1 MTPVIVLKDLT
12 KDYNG
17 KVRALDRVSLEIWP
31 GEWVAVM
38 GASGSG
44 KTTLLNMIAALDQP
58 TSGLLLVDGIDLL
71 ALTEEHSAR
80 FRREKVGLIFQQ
92 FHLVPYLT
100 ALENV
105 MLAQYFHSMADEA
118 EARFALAQVGLEERA
133 KHLPS
138 ELSGGEQQ
146 RVCIARALINQ
157 PKIIL
162 ADEPT
167 GNLDAQNEEMVM
179 EIFRSLH
186 NEGHTL
192 LFVTHD
198 PHIGHEANR
207 IIELEH
213 GKLLRAL
220 AASLY
225 RSA

>member
-1 MTPVIVLKDLT
+1 
-12 KDYNG
+12 
-17 KVRALDRVSLEIWP
+17 
-31 GEWVAVM
+31 
-38 GASGSG
+38 
-44 KTTLLNMIAALDQP
+44 
-58 TSGLLLVDGIDLL
+58 
-71 ALTEEHSAR
+71 
-80 FRREKVGLIFQQ
+80 
-92 FHLVPYLT
+92 
-100 ALENV
+100 
-105 MLAQYFHSMADEA
+105 
-118 EARFALAQVGLEERA
+118 LAQVGLEERA